1 MGSELGFTYL
11 ILFFY
16 ETKKQILHLMDEQKL
31 IETAKSGDRKALA
44 ELIKMYEKTVYNFAF
59 KICRNPDK
67 AENTMQETFLSMVKS
82 LHQFDGKS
90 KLSTWL
96 YRIVANHCLME
107 LRKKRHQFVSID
119 DNENGLYEDKFTADW
134 NSIPVNAV
142 ENDELKIILDR
153 SIEKLSPDYRVV
165 FMLRDV
171 EGFSTEETAQ
181 MTELS
186 VPAVKS
192 RLHRARA
199 FLRKEINEA
208 FKK

>member
-1 MGSELGFTYL
+1 MEELEIIESAKNGDKKAMGELV
-11 ILFFY
+11 
-16 ETKKQILHLMDEQKL
+16 
-31 IETAKSGDRKALA
+31 KS
-44 ELIKMYEKTVYNFAF
+44 YEKTVYNFSF
-59 KICRNPDK
+59 KICRDPER

-107 LRKKRHQFVSID
+107 ARKKKHEFYSID
-119 DNENGLYEDKFTADW
+119 NDDSLYDNNYAADW
-134 NSIPVNAV
+134 DSIPVNVV
-142 ENDELKIILDR
+142 ENDELKKILDKA
-153 SIEKLSPDYRVV
+153 IEKLSPEYRIV

-171 EGFSTEETAQ
+171 EGLSTEETGKI
-181 MTELS
+181 TDLS
-186 VPAVKS
+186 VSAVKS

-199 FLRKEINEA
+199 FLRKEINKA